1 MIRIFIIQHFLN
13 QKATWRQ
20 SYYNLK
26 VSGSQL
32 TTDQQL
38 SQLDIN
44 SIVSMVRQANIS
56 IEEPRLNDN

>member
-1 MIRIFIIQHFLN
+1 MN